1 MVLTEMT
8 VAVTRARMR
17 REDAGGYEGSIVQ
30 VATLAV
36 AMTALT
42 EPRKLRE
49 RRQQ

>member
-17 REDAGGYEGSIVQ
+17 RAEAGSYEGSIVQ
-30 VATLAV
+30 VATPVV
-36 AMTALT
+36 AMTAVT
-42 EPRKLRE
+42 EPGKLRE